1 MKVLEKYYKKIYKHT
16 DKLLKKIFGLGVEE
30 SQLELQ
36 KVRSEM
42 EGKVKKPVGE
52 ITTADLIEHK
62 LSLQYCKYRTLSNIL
77 SVLSGALF
85 LNSFGDEDI
94 EVMKNEGC

>member
-1 MKVLEKYYKKIYKHT
+1 MKILERYYRKIYKHT

-36 KVRSEM
+36 KIRSEM
-42 EGKVKKPVGE
+42 EGKVKKP
-52 ITTADLIEHK
+52 ITAITMTDLVEHK

-85 LNSFGDEDI
+85 LNSFGDEDV
-94 EVMKNEGC
+94 EVIKNEG

>member
-1 MKVLEKYYKKIYKHT
+1 MKVLQRYYRKIYKHT
-16 DKLLKKIFGLGVEE
+16 DKLLKKIFGLSVEE

-36 KVRSEM
+36 KLRSEM
-42 EGKVKKPVGE
+42 EGKVKKPIGE
-52 ITTADLIEHK
+52 ISTADLIENR

-85 LNSFGDEDI
+85 LNSFGDEDV
-94 EVMKNEGC
+94 EVIKNEG